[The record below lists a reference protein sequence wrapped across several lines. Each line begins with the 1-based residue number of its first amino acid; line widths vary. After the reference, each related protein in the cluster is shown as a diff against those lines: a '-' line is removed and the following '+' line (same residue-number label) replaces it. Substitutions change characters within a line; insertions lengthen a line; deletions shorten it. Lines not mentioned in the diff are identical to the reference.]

1 MKKLLLCLVALFAAI
16 GAQASTQ
23 TIEKGFGTSGTST
36 VKFGATGKD
45 DITAKAVYTLTPNAD
60 NKLEVEL
67 TFADLNNS
75 DVEGL
80 GNDPCYMFIEGIGET
95 TLSYAD
101 GKYTGTTAGAAT
113 SGNFYSNCY
122 FKRTCTNTGANYGEA
137 GQLIFPFQFT
147 APKDGIYFDLKLGEP
162 TLTTNSYSFPYEIVV
177 HPEGTDLTGAT
188 YTVRLQCDPNAS
200 SYTDYTTQSGTIV
213 QEGLTPN
220 TTYNIYTIAT
230 INLKGI
236 EYKIT
241 NNDAVGATVRTLEN
255 ADEVKFSIEAEQ
267 TAATSSS
274 VTMHYKFVPTGE
286 VPEGTTYRLWFDVE
300 GFANPEIYSTDAEG
314 YITVTGLDSEK
325 TYNFWTKAYYTLPDA
340 GEQQVT
346 NFNYVFNPK
355 TTVGG
360 EISGTVTDIAK
371 TTATLSLNCEPAEG
385 KTVEKIVVSGLGEGK
400 DITFTSTD
408 NLTANLTGLTPGTTY
423 TLTFTLTYTDNSTAV
438 ATREFRTVDGV
449 RPSITYTAFNGATNI
464 TSNSADLK
472 FTVTLANP
480 DNYPVEYWRLASAR
494 AANDTK
500 LDGVEYE
507 KWPYN
512 DDLVWGDYR
521 STNGA
526 DGSYEITIP
535 LKNLPAGTTV
545 NNWMK
550 SEIKLPATDAYE
562 SGGYN
567 NQTVTTLSLDAPVA
581 EISDITYNSAT
592 LTLTNVPEGTTSVV
606 VSGLGEGND
615 ITVDLESK
623 TAELTGLTA
632 ETTYNLTLTAS
643 FEDNKTTQSAVSFTT
658 LTAPKEVTMEFI
670 DVNVSD
676 LSALFKL
683 KVQLI
688 DNATSK
694 ESIYMYLRKA
704 DETPE
709 ATADDPYAIYGEAKG
724 TPALDPRTGI
734 ENPIYFNYTEL
745 EKGTKYIATAV
756 VKKDGYH
763 GIVQKEFTTLD
774 EANSTSTYIVN
785 GYFQD
790 GAETTSDSGETLKMV
805 YLAAVRYTFTY
816 DTAAKVLYLTF
827 DTRIRNNP
835 TLPDLV
841 SKYLLHLSETQEG
854 DVADYDGYPIGNT
867 AGFKDHYSFVINNR
881 CPNISYYVENNIPM
895 TFTYYTDYRAGGQ
908 SHIDSVEYNGSNKSE
923 DFGEPVDIQ
932 WIYYTYE
939 EQHAQNK
946 NRYDLYKG
954 VPKTQLMA
962 TVLDAE
968 GHYLP
973 RRLVEF
979 EMDEE
984 HKDYADVSKEYF
996 AEQPKWFV
1004 TARSLADA
1012 TSKEA
1017 YFNVVAFH
1025 ELEDEAAP
1033 AGSPRRAVSADG
1045 KRLEAKKVFYYIE
1058 SDTPTG
1064 IDDIEADDANAPVR
1078 YFDLNGRE
1086 ISEPQKGMFVIR
1098 LQGSKATKMIAE

>member
-16 GAQASTQ
+16 GAQASTE

-45 DITAKAVYTLTPNAD
+45 DITAKAVYTLTLNAE

-67 TFADLNNS
+67 TFVALNNS

-80 GNDPCYMFIEGIGET
+80 GNDPCYMFIDGIGET
-95 TLSYAD
+95 PLSYAD
-101 GKYTGTTAGAAT
+101 GKYTGTTAEPAT
-113 SGNFYSNCY
+113 PGKFYSNCY
-122 FKRTCTNTGANYGEA
+122 FKRACANTGANYGEN

-147 APKDGIYFDLKLGEP
+147 APKEGIYFDLKLGEP
-162 TLTTNSYSFPYEIVV
+162 TVTTNSYSFPYEIVV
-177 HPEGTDLTGAT
+177 HPEDTDLTGAT
-188 YTVRLQCDPNAS
+188 YKVRLQCDPNAP

-220 TTYNIYTIAT
+220 TTYNIHTIAT
-230 INLKGI
+230 INLNSV

-241 NNDAVGATVRTLEN
+241 NNDAVGATVKTLED
-255 ADEVKFSIEAEQ
+255 ADAIKFSIEAEQ

-300 GFANPEIYSTDAEG
+300 GFTNPEVYSTDAEG
-314 YITVTGLDSEK
+314 DITVTGLEPNKS
-325 TYNFWTKAYYTLPDA
+325 YRLWTKGYYTLPNS
-340 GEQQVT
+340 GEQKVA
-346 NFNYVFNPK
+346 NFDNVFNA
-355 TTVGG
+355 TTSASAAES
-360 EISGTVTDIAK
+360 EISGVVSDITA
-371 TTATLSLNCEPAEG
+371 TTATLTLTCKPAEG

-400 DITFTSTD
+400 DIT
-408 NLTANLTGLTPGTTY
+408 
-423 TLTFTLTYTDNSTAV
+423 
-438 ATREFRTVDGV
+438 
-449 RPSITYTAFNGATNI
+449 
-464 TSNSADLK
+464 
-472 FTVTLANP
+472 
-480 DNYPVEYWRLASAR
+480 
-494 AANDTK
+494 
-500 LDGVEYE
+500 
-507 KWPYN
+507 
-512 DDLVWGDYR
+512 
-521 STNGA
+521 
-526 DGSYEITIP
+526 
-535 LKNLPAGTTV
+535 
-545 NNWMK
+545 
-550 SEIKLPATDAYE
+550 
-562 SGGYN
+562 
-567 NQTVTTLSLDAPVA
+567 
-581 EISDITYNSAT
+581 
-592 LTLTNVPEGTTSVV
+592 
-606 VSGLGEGND
+606 
-615 ITVDLESK
+615 VDLESK
-623 TAELTGLTA
+623 TAELTGLTPG
-632 ETTYNLTLTAS
+632 TTYNLTLTAS
-643 FEDNKTTQSAVSFTT
+643 FEGGKTTQSTVSFTT
-658 LTAPKEVTMEFI
+658 LTAPKEVSMEFI

-704 DETPE
+704 NETPE

-724 TPALDPRTGI
+724 TPALDPREGI

-745 EKGTKYIATAV
+745 EKGTEYIATAV
-756 VKKDGYH
+756 VKKDGYY
-763 GIVQKEFTTLD
+763 GVAEKRFTTLD

-816 DTAAKVLYLTF
+816 DTKAKVLYLTF

-841 SKYLLHLSETQEG
+841 SKYLLHISETQEG
-854 DVADYDGYPIGNT
+854 DKADYDGYPVGNT

-881 CPNISYYVENNIPM
+881 CPNIGYYVENNIPM

-908 SHIDSVEYNGSNKSE
+908 SHIDSVVYDGTTKSD

-932 WIYYTYE
+932 WIEYSYE
-939 EQHAQNK
+939 EQHSQNK
-946 NRYDLYKG
+946 NRYDLYKL

-962 TVLDAE
+962 TVLDAD

-979 EMDEE
+979 EMAEGHED
-984 HKDYADVSKEYF
+984 HAKVSTEYF

-1004 TARSLADA
+1004 EANSLEGTDK
-1012 TSKEA
+1012 TEV

-1025 ELEDEAAP
+1025 QLETEAAP
-1033 AGSPRRAVSADG
+1033 AGAPRRAVSADG
-1045 KRLEAKKVFYYIE
+1045 KRLEATKQFYYIE
-1058 SDTPTG
+1058 SNTPTG